1 MPTPTAQG
9 ASVPSSP
16 DRPVPPS
23 DAAAATSSS
32 ASLTSAHPAPA
43 NPAPPGLPPAGS
55 GSANPAFYRLPGS
68 VALSSARA
76 AALLARLRTVD
87 PRLTGLAA
95 SWFYLVRAARPLD
108 RDSIARLQA
117 LIDDSPVEWGEG
129 GLQLHVTSRQGT
141 ISPWS
146 SKAQEIAARC
156 GLGEVERIER
166 GISYR
171 LDLAA
176 DGQGTL
182 TERLLRG
189 IGLGR
194 DAAPRGGDAVSPQ
207 GLAALLHDRMVESWS
222 EQRPA
227 PADFFREPVAEP
239 LAAVALGAD
248 PAGALA
254 AANRRLGLALSDDEI
269 GYLVRAFGELGRD
282 PTDVELMMF
291 AQANSEHCR
300 HKIFNARFDL
310 DGQPMAASLFDL
322 IKATHRAHPEG
333 TVVAYRDN
341 AAILAGP
348 LLTDFGTTQDAGSNG
363 RYQWHEA
370 RLHRTLKVET
380 HNHPTA
386 IAPHPGAATGSG
398 GEIRDEAAT
407 GRGGAPRYGLTGF
420 TVSHLRLPD
429 WPQPWEADNPRPPS
443 TIASPL
449 RIMIEGPLGGAA
461 FNNEFGRPNTLG
473 YFRTFE
479 TPVSWI
485 DDGATASASDPGDG
499 GGGGNA
505 PGAPG
510 ASDASDASDAS
521 GRGVGFGYHK
531 PIMIAGGAGTVGA
544 DQVDKHDLPPGTL
557 LIQLGGPGMRIGIG
571 GGAASSMGVGSN
583 DAELDFASVQ
593 RADPQMQRRAQ
604 EVIDGCRSLGAA
616 NPILSIH
623 DVGAGGL
630 SNAFPELAHG
640 AGRGARFSLAAVPIV
655 DPSLSPAEIW
665 SNESQERYVLAIAPA
680 SLPFLTWLSE
690 RERCPMAVVGT
701 ITADDQLVLKGPGDA
716 DSVDMPMAV
725 LFGNLPQMSRQALT
739 RPADAAHPRAARFGP
754 SELDLSGIELAEAA
768 ASVLRFPAVGSK
780 AFLITIGDRSV
791 GGLTARD
798 QMVGPWQVPVADCAV
813 GLFGFRDHVGDA
825 MAMGERSPVAVLDP
839 EAASRLAIAEALTN
853 LISACP
859 TRLSDAQLSANWM
872 AAAGSGD
879 NDGDLYRAVRA
890 ASAFAIDLGVAIPVG
905 KDSLSMRS
913 RFEADGRPVEIASP
927 VSLVITAQ
935 APVPDVRDALTPQL
949 APGLDTVLV
958 LVDLGLDRQVLGA
971 SVLEQVTGR
980 SGDPPADCAPAE
992 AFTAAAAAVRA
1003 ARDANLVLALHDIA
1017 DGGLFATIAEMAFA
1031 GHCGLTLNI
1040 DMLAIDPHAADAGDF
1055 RIRGEQVSIRRTE
1068 LNFRALFCE
1077 APGLVLQ
1084 VTRADR
1090 DRLLGLMREHGL
1102 GARTHVI
1109 GGGRDDDRI
1118 RIIRDART
1126 LFDESRATLQQIWA
1140 ETSHRIARL
1149 RDDPVC
1155 ADEEFELVAS
1165 GAEVAAPLHC
1175 VVPEQALSLAAP
1187 AITGARPRVAVLR
1200 EQGVNSQREMAAAFD
1215 LAGFEAYDVHMT
1227 DLISGR
1233 HKLDDFQ
1240 ALVACGGFSYG
1251 DVLGGGSG
1259 WARAILFNAR
1269 MAEAFSIFFNRP
1281 GTLTLGV
1288 CNGCQMLAQLK
1299 PLIPGASSWPR
1310 FVTNRSTR
1318 YEARTSMV
1326 EILASP
1332 SRWFDGMAGWRLPIA
1347 VAHGEGRVDFEAG
1360 RVVDPDKAVSALRF
1374 IDGQGQ
1380 PADRYPL
1387 NPNGSAGGIAGYS
1400 SDDGR
1405 ATIVMPHPERVFRFA
1420 QWSWRPDGA
1429 ARASGADLSP
1439 WMQLWINARRQF

>member
-1 MPTPTAQG
+1 MSSQSDLPVPTPD
-9 ASVPSSP
+9 S
-16 DRPVPPS
+16 
-23 DAAAATSSS
+23 AAAAAASS
-32 ASLTSAHPAPA
+32 ASRPTGAAAAASTASYYL
-43 NPAPPGLPPAGS
+43 
-55 GSANPAFYRLPGS
+55 LPGS
-68 VALSSARA
+68 PALSTAHA
-76 AALLARLRTVD
+76 AALLSRLRVVD
-87 PRLTGLAA
+87 PGLTGLAA
-95 SWFYLVRAARPLD
+95 TWFYLIRASAPLD
-108 RDSIARLQA
+108 GDTLGRLQA
-117 LIDDSPVEWGEG
+117 LLDDRPADWSEVGV
-129 GLQLHVTSRQGT
+129 QIHVSARQGT

-146 SKAQEIAARC
+146 SKAQEIAASC
-156 GLGEVERIER
+156 GLGVAERIER
-166 GISYR
+166 GIRYR
-171 LDLAA
+171 LDTAA

-194 DAAPRGGDAVSPQ
+194 EAQPRAEGDIDLTA
-207 GLAALLHDRMVESWS
+207 LAGLLHDRMVESWS
-222 EQRPA
+222 AQRPDPEA
-227 PADFFREPVAEP
+227 FFREPAAEP
-239 LAAVALGAD
+239 LRAVVLGRD

-254 AANRRLGLALSDDEI
+254 EANVRLGLALSGDEI
-269 GYLVRAFGELGRD
+269 DYLVRAFAELGRD

-300 HKIFNARFDL
+300 HKIFNARFEL
-310 DGQPMAASLFDL
+310 DGQPMAESLFEL
-322 IKATHRAHPEG
+322 IKDTHRAHPEG

-348 LLTDFGTTQDAGSNG
+348 ELADFGTSLADGRNG
-363 RYQWHEA
+363 QYRWQST

-429 WPQPWEADNPRPPS
+429 WPQPWEADNPKPPS
-443 TIASPL
+443 TIATPL

-479 TPVSWI
+479 TPVTWGGSEAG
-485 DDGATASASDPGDG
+485 GAQARAGT
-499 GGGGNA
+499 
-505 PGAPG
+505 GAGPAG
-510 ASDASDASDAS
+510 T
-521 GRGVGFGYHK
+521 GLGYHK
-531 PIMIAGGAGTVGA
+531 PIMIAGGAGTVEA
-544 DQVDKHDLPPGTL
+544 NQVDKHDLPPGTL
-557 LIQLGGPGMRIGIG
+557 LVQLGGPGMRIGIG

-604 EVIDGCRSLGAA
+604 EVIDGCRALGADT
-616 NPILSIH
+616 PILSIH

-665 SNESQERYVLAIAPA
+665 SNESQERYVLAIAPD
-680 SLPFLTWLSE
+680 SLAFLKLLCE

-701 ITADDQLVLKGPGDA
+701 ISADEQLQLTGPGA
-716 DSVDMPMAV
+716 ANSVDMPMAV
-725 LFGNLPQMSRQALT
+725 LFGNLPRME
-739 RPADAAHPRAARFGP
+739 RAARSRRPGEGREAAGFGP
-754 SELDLSGIELAEAA
+754 SDLDLSGLDLAETI

-780 AFLITIGDRSV
+780 SFLITIGDRSV

-839 EAASRLAIAEALTN
+839 EAASRLAIGEALTN
-853 LISACP
+853 LMSACP
-859 TRLSDAQLSANWM
+859 ARLADAQMSANWM
-872 AAAGSGD
+872 AACGPGE

-890 ASAFAIDLGVAIPVG
+890 ASRFAIDLGLAIPVG

-935 APVPDVRDALTPQL
+935 APLADVRDALTPQL
-949 APGLDTVLV
+949 LPGADKVLV
-958 LVDLGLDRQVLGA
+958 LLDLGRDRQVLGA
-971 SVLEQVTGR
+971 SVLEQISGR
-980 SGDPPADCAPAE
+980 AGDPPADCAPAE
-992 AFTAAAAAVRA
+992 AFVAAAAAVRA
-1003 ARDANLVLALHDIA
+1003 ARDAGLLLALHDIS
-1017 DGGLFATIAEMAFA
+1017 DGGLIAAVAEMAFA
-1031 GHCGLTLNI
+1031 GHCGVTLNI
-1040 DMLAIDPHAADAGDF
+1040 DMLAIDPYAADAGDF
-1055 RIRGEQVSIRRTE
+1055 RIRGEQVSVRRNE

-1077 APGLVLQ
+1077 APGLLLQ

-1090 DRLLGLMREHGL
+1090 DRLLGLLREHGL
-1102 GARTHVI
+1102 GARSHVI
-1109 GGGRDDDRI
+1109 GSGNDGDRI
-1118 RIIRDART
+1118 QVIRDART
-1126 LFDESRATLQQIWA
+1126 IYDEARATLLQTWS

-1149 RDDPVC
+1149 RDAPVC
-1155 ADEEFELVAS
+1155 TDEEWEGLAS
-1165 GAEVAAPLHC
+1165 DATAPAPLHC
-1175 VVPEQALSLAAP
+1175 AVPEAAMSLVAP
-1187 AITGARPRVAVLR
+1187 AIVGTRPRVAVLR

-1215 LAGFEAYDVHMT
+1215 IAGFDAWDVHMT

-1233 HKLDDFQ
+1233 HRLEDFQ
-1240 ALVACGGFSYG
+1240 AMVACGGFSYG

-1269 MAEAFSIFFNRP
+1269 LAEAFTRFFHRDE
-1281 GTLTLGV
+1281 TLTLGV

-1299 PLIPGASSWPR
+1299 PLIPGAESWPR
-1310 FVTNRSTR
+1310 FVTNRSNR
-1318 YEARTSMV
+1318 YESRTAMV
-1326 EILASP
+1326 EILDSP
-1332 SRWFDGMAGWRLPIA
+1332 ARWFDGMQGWRLPIA
-1347 VAHGEGRVDFEAG
+1347 VAHGEGRVDFELG
-1360 RVVDPDKAVSALRF
+1360 RVADPAQALPALRF
-1374 IDGQGQ
+1374 VDGSGQ

-1387 NPNGSAGGIAGYS
+1387 NPNGSAGGVAGYS
-1400 SDDGR
+1400 SRDGR
-1405 ATIVMPHPERVFRFA
+1405 ALILMPHPERVFRFA
-1420 QWSWRPDGA
+1420 QWSWRPDA
-1429 ARASGADLSP
+1429 AREAGGDLSP
-1439 WMQLWINARRQF
+1439 WMQLWLNARRQY